1 MGTIY
6 GSFFHPYVPLFV
18 MIRGLRLLPI
28 KISISDFYK
37 KDFLGLPST
46 IISDVFT
53 YGFLNA
59 SQIFHDAIKNIIL
72 IPFKFNAY
80 TVPMWYLYMLF
91 FQHRVK
97 KQIKIRR

>member
-1 MGTIY
+1 
-6 GSFFHPYVPLFV
+6 

-59 SQIFHDAIKNIIL
+59 SQIFHDAIKKDQYQKLWRNS
-72 IPFKFNAY
+72 NYA
-80 TVPMWYLYMLF
+80 
-91 FQHRVK
+91 
-97 KQIKIRR
+97 